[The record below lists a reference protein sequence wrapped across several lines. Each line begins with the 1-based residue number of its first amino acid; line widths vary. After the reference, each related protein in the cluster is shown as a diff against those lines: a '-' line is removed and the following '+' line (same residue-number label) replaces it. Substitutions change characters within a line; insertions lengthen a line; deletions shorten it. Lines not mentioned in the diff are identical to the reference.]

1 MSLLKR
7 FGAMGS
13 SSRKKIKKDNH
24 LTKKKRWQSR
34 FRTTLFFAAIDDF
47 DYFLRHYFASL

>member
-24 LTKKKRWQSR
+24 LTKKKKVAIAFSND
-34 FRTTLFFAAIDDF
+34 FVFAAIDDF